1 MNKDTIIGKET
12 NNPSRM
18 SDEYIEI
25 DKNLNNITK
34 PKLIRS
40 TNNTCNASDGPVP
53 DTIKHFLNTLN
64 IDIKNTK

>member
-1 MNKDTIIGKET
+1 MNKDTIIEKET
-12 NNPSRM
+12 NNPSPM

-40 TNNTCNASDGPVP
+40 TNNTCNTSDGPVP
-53 DTIKHFLNTLN
+53 DTIKHFLTYLN
-64 IDIKNTK
+64 IDVKNTK

>member
-1 MNKDTIIGKET
+1 MNKDTIIEKET
-12 NNPSRM
+12 NNTSLR

-40 TNNTCNASDGPVP
+40 TNNTYNTSDGPVP
-53 DTIKHFLNTLN
+53 DTIKHFLNYLN

>member
-1 MNKDTIIGKET
+1 MNKDTIIET
-12 NNPSRM
+12 KNNNPSPR

-40 TNNTCNASDGPVP
+40 TNNTYNTSDGPVP
-53 DTIKHFLNTLN
+53 DTIKHFLNYLN